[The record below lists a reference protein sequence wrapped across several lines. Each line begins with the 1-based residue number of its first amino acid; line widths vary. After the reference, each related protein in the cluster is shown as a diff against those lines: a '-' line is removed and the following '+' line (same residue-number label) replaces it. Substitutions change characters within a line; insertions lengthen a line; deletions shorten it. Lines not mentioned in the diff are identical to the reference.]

1 MHKIRSRLV
10 NFRVTEEEF
19 EQLKSAAALRGSRC
33 LSEFAR
39 LIMLG
44 TAPGVNSHGSP
55 ESVDGKLQVFD
66 RRLHTLESSVEHLMD
81 ELANSGHLKTECN
94 PQNGG

>member
-1 MHKIRSRLV
+1 VHKIRSRLI

-19 EQLKSAAALRGSRC
+19 DQLKSAAALKGSRC

-44 TAPGVNSHGSP
+44 TDGAHFPGDQ
-55 ESVDGKLQVFD
+55 ESVDGKLSIFD
-66 RRLHTLESSVEHLMD
+66 QRLNVLESSVARLMD
-81 ELANSGHLKTECN
+81 ALSDPGHSR
-94 PQNGG
+94 